1 MSVTML
7 NMEHAT
13 THRDI

>member
-7 NMEHAT
+7 NMRT
-13 THRDI
+13 QS